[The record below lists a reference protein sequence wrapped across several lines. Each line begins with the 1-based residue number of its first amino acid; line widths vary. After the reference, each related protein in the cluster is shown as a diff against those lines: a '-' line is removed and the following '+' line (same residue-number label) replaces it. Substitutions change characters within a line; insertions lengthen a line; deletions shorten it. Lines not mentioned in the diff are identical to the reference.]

1 MAVRNFPRGLMQPIF
16 AAEPSYDTR
25 TIWFH
30 WLTAGLIALQWIGAK
45 TIDMWPRGA
54 LQVDATSVHITGGVL
69 LGLIAIARLV
79 WRFSGG
85 RRLVQAD
92 HGLLQVLARVVHWG
106 LYLLIL
112 TVVGLGIAML
122 SQRSTSYFNL
132 FMLPALASGTRAGFR
147 SYHGIHGLLA
157 NTILIVAFGHAAA
170 AIAHQYIFKDGVLTR
185 MIPGLR

>member
-1 MAVRNFPRGLMQPIF
+1 MQPIS
-16 AAEPSYDTR
+16 ATEPSYDTR

-30 WLTAGLIALQWIGAK
+30 WLTAGLIAFQWIGAK

-54 LQVDATSVHITGGVL
+54 LQVDATSVHITTGVL
-69 LGLIAIARLV
+69 LGLIVIARLV

-92 HGLLQVLARVVHWG
+92 HGLLHLLARVVHWG
-106 LYLLIL
+106 LYLLTL

-132 FMLPALASGTRAGFR
+132 FMLPPLASGTRAGFR
-147 SYHGIHGLLA
+147 AYHGNHELLA
-157 NTILIVAFGHAAA
+157 NAILIIAFGHAAA
-170 AIAHQYIFKDGVLTR
+170 AIVHQYIFKDGVLTR